1 VIKIALT
8 GLYAR
13 KLRTILTSTAIV
25 LGVAMVSG
33 SYVLTDTI
41 SKAFDSI
48 FTASYAQ
55 TDAVVTGKKLVD
67 YSSGGNATVSDATV
81 RRIRSLPDV
90 VAAAGSIIDLSNGG
104 DSTHAR
110 IVGKDGKPLDSN
122 GNPAFGIGV
131 DPSYPRFNPLTL
143 VSGAWAHGP
152 GQVVVDEETATAA
165 GFRVGDA
172 IRVSANGPIQTY
184 RLTGIARFG
193 DVSTLGG
200 ATFAVWD
207 IPTARAAL
215 GSKGYTAVSVAA
227 KSGVSD
233 ARLVRELRSVAP
245 STVVRTGDEQAK
257 EDIQGISGFIR
268 FIRYVLL
275 GAGGL
280 ALLVGSFVIFN
291 TLSITVAQRT
301 RELGTLRTIGASKRQ
316 VRRIVMVEGLM
327 LGLLASGLGIA
338 AGIGLARG
346 LSALL
351 DALGVGLPSS
361 SPVYAAHTFVTAIAA
376 GVIVTMLASLVP
388 ARRATKVPPIAA
400 VRDGLA
406 PAARGRT
413 GVVVGTVL
421 LVAGVGL
428 LTQALVIGDI
438 SKPRSLISLLVGTV
452 LAIAGVAG
460 VASRLVRGLV
470 TIVGSPARRFGGV
483 AGGLASRNATRTPAR
498 TASTAAALMIG
509 ITLVSFVAVLGK
521 GVHDSFTNAV
531 RDQFA
536 ADVVI
541 TSTDGWTPFTTKVDS
556 PLRSVRGV
564 TAVSSIRTDEALVD
578 TAQATVSGVD
588 AATLDGMFRFA
599 WKDGSSDATLASLRR
614 DGVIVKQ
621 SFGKGHHLGLGDR
634 FTLTTP
640 TGKRVRLTVRGVYQ
654 PPRFAEVTGGIV
666 VSQSTFDR
674 TFDRP
679 QNAYTLVRG
688 TASVAQLQRALQA
701 YPDAKVQTRDAFV
714 KSQSSFV
721 GQISNI
727 LYVLLA
733 LSIVV
738 SIFGLINTLALS
750 MFERTREL
758 GMLRAVGLSRRQ
770 TRRMVRHESI
780 ITALI
785 GAGLG
790 LPIGTL
796 LAAGVVHALGKYGV
810 QFSLP
815 VWSLVRFTLLA
826 VSCGT
831 LAAIMPARRA
841 ARLNVLQ
848 ALQYE

>member
-1 VIKIALT
+1 VIKIAVT
-8 GLYAR
+8 GLLAR
-13 KLRTILTSTAIV
+13 KLRTVLTSTAIV

-41 SKAFDSI
+41 SKAFNEI
-48 FTASYAQ
+48 FTSTYSQ

-67 YSSGGNATVSDATV
+67 YSSSGNAVVSEGV
-81 RRIRSLPDV
+81 LRQIRSVPD
-90 VAAAGSIIDLSNGG
+90 VAAAAGTVMDLGG

-110 IVGKDGKPLDSN
+110 VVGKDGKPLGSN
-122 GNPAFGIGV
+122 DNPAFGIGV
-131 DPSYPRFNPLTL
+131 DPAYPRFNPLTL
-143 VSGAWAHGP
+143 VSGEWAHGP
-152 GQVVVDEETATAA
+152 GQVVVDAATAKTG
-165 GFRVGDA
+165 GFSIGDT
-172 IRVSANGPIQTY
+172 IRIAANGPIRAY

-193 DVSTLGG
+193 NVESLGG

-207 IPTARAAL
+207 IPTARTAL
-215 GSKGYTAVSVAA
+215 ATSGYTALSVAA
-227 KSGVSD
+227 RPGVS
-233 ARLVRELRSVAP
+233 ASSLVRELRSVA
-245 STVVRTGDEQAK
+245 THAVVRTGDQQAK
-257 EDIQGISGFIR
+257 EDIAGVNTFIK

-316 VRRIVMVEGLM
+316 VRRIVMVEGVL
-327 LGLLASGLGIA
+327 LGLLASVLGLGV
-338 AGIGLARG
+338 GIGLARG

-351 DALGVGLPSS
+351 DALGVGLPKSA
-361 SPVYAAHTFVTAIAA
+361 PVYAMHTFVTAIAG
-376 GVIVTMLASLVP
+376 GVAVTLLASLIP
-388 ARRATKVPPIAA
+388 ARRATKVQPIAA

-406 PAARGRT
+406 PVARGRA
-413 GVVVGTVL
+413 GVVVGAVMLTGG
-421 LVAGVGL
+421 VAL
-428 LTQALVIGDI
+428 LTQALLIGDI
-438 SKPRSLISLLVGTV
+438 SAPKSLIALAAGAV
-452 LAIAGVAG
+452 LTIAGVAG
-460 VASRLVRGLV
+460 VASTLVRGLV
-470 TIVGSPARRFGGV
+470 RIVGAPARRFGGV

-531 RDQFA
+531 RKQFTS
-536 ADVVI
+536 DVVI
-541 TSTDGWTPFTTKVDS
+541 TSTDGWSAFATKVDA
-556 PLRSVRGV
+556 PLRAVPGV
-564 TAVSSIRTDEALVD
+564 TAVSSIRTDRALVG
-578 TAQATVSGVD
+578 TSSESVSAVD
-588 AATLDGMFRFA
+588 PATLDGMFRFA
-599 WKDGSSDATLASLRR
+599 WKGGASDATLASLGA
-614 DGVIVKQ
+614 DGAVLKQ
-621 SFGKGHHLGLGDR
+621 SFAQHQHLSVGDR

-640 TGKRVRLTVRGVYQ
+640 AGKQVHLTVHGIYQ
-654 PPRFAEVTGGIV
+654 PPRFAEIMGGV
-666 VSQSTFDR
+666 VLSQSTFDR
-674 TFDRP
+674 TFSRP
-679 QNAYTLVRG
+679 QNAFTLVRG
-688 TASVAQLQRALQA
+688 TAGVVQLQRALA
-701 YPDAKVQTRDAFV
+701 SYPDAKVQTRDAFV
-714 KSQSSFV
+714 KAQSSFV
-721 GQISNI
+721 NQITNI

-790 LPIGTL
+790 LPVGTL

-815 VWSLVRFTLLA
+815 VWSLVRFTVLA
-826 VSCGT
+826 ISCGT
-831 LAAIMPARRA
+831 LAAIVPARRA
-841 ARLNVLQ
+841 ARLNVLK